1 MGFPT
6 SEPMSMPGKQAR
18 VLCPVCQEPIPP
30 DETECGNCGAFVIDE
45 AVVRLSRA
53 FGLDRERAL
62 KLFEAG
68 FRHPIQLRDRD
79 PNRVLEK
86 GEVGLLFICTNCGG
100 FVAGADSKC
109 PRCAAEFEEEP
120 EAPAAEEEEDILDL
134 VLCPVCGADNDSDVI
149 ECEICGEALREAPK
163 PGPVAAAGV
172 PVAAPIP
179 KATDREKTL
188 EKVDDF
194 LREPELVRPEPARP
208 IREEPVASVPR
219 PSPRTL
225 PPPAVPR
232 EVPAE
237 TPRPVPPVRA
247 PPPILKATAIPVSQK
262 SIAVSPV
269 QSPETRRSRISVSG
283 PKSSATAPV
292 RPPVMEETKKE
303 LIRIPEPDRPGPKVA
318 TRKTVLDARSNRL
331 PRKRVRAARPKSAL
345 TSETVAALG
354 LAGAA
359 GLLLAGMMGQSL
371 VSGGIAIFLAGLGV
385 YLSIEL
391 LRGAIPRPSRF
402 DGLLLGVG
410 IGLGLSA
417 PALRGGPIVG
427 TTALA
432 LGAAFCFVW
441 ITRRLLRAPQRI
453 LLAIGSAIP
462 LIGHGLTASVDS
474 NYPTTLPWI
483 IGILASIPWPAALA
497 STEIL
502 RRKSA
507 TVLRRQIVRA
517 ERDVARKDYER
528 SLTEYDRAIAAAS
541 KDVPGAEI
549 PWYGK
554 GATLILLGRYEEA
567 LRAIDR
573 ALDINPRNEVAW
585 VNKGNAL
592 TRMGQLLDALRCFNA
607 AIKVNPLYEVAWNN
621 KGNTLARLGKHEEAL
636 RCYERALGIDPGYRG
651 AWVNMGFVLTKLG
664 RFDEAAS
671 CADRALRLEGGRR
684 PEPV

>member
-1 MGFPT
+1 
-6 SEPMSMPGKQAR
+6 MPGKQAR

-30 DETECGNCGAFVIDE
+30 DETECENCGAFVIDE

-53 FGLDRERAL
+53 FGLDRDRAL

-68 FRHPIQLRDRD
+68 FRHPTQLRDRD
-79 PNRVLEK
+79 PNRVLER
-86 GEVGLLFICTNCGG
+86 GEVGVLFICTNCGG
-100 FVAGADSKC
+100 FVAGGDSKC

-120 EAPAAEEEEDILDL
+120 EATAAEEEDILDL
-134 VLCPVCGADNDSDVI
+134 VLCTYCGADNDSDVV
-149 ECEICGEALREAPK
+149 ECEICGQALREVREL
-163 PGPVAAAGV
+163 GPVAAASV
-172 PVAAPIP
+172 PVAPPIS
-179 KATDREKTL
+179 KSKDREKTL

-194 LREPELVRPEPARP
+194 LDESEPARP
-208 IREEPVASVPR
+208 EPTRPIREQPVAAIPRSVPK
-219 PSPRTL
+219 
-225 PPPAVPR
+225 PPPFPSVPR
-232 EVPAE
+232 EVRAGV
-237 TPRPVPPVRA
+237 PRPAPPVRA
-247 PPPILKATAIPVSQK
+247 PQPVPQSV
-262 SIAVSPV
+262 AVPV
-269 QSPETRRSRISVSG
+269 RSRPTAAPTVPSTEMRPSRIPTSA
-283 PKSSATAPV
+283 PKGTANAPS
-292 RPPVMEETKKE
+292 RPPVMKETKKE
-303 LIRIPEPDRPGPKVA
+303 LIKIPEPGRPAPRAERQKA
-318 TRKTVLDARSNRL
+318 ILDASSNRI
-331 PRKRVRAARPKSAL
+331 PRKRVRAPRPTSAL
-345 TSETVAALG
+345 TPETVAGLG

-359 GLLLAGMMGQSL
+359 GLLLAGIMGQGF
-371 VSGGIAIFLAGLGV
+371 VSAGIAIFLAGLGAYV
-385 YLSIEL
+385 SIEL
-391 LRGAIPRPSRF
+391 LRRAIPRPSRF
-402 DGLLLGVG
+402 DGILLVVG
-410 IGLGLSA
+410 IGLGLTA
-417 PALRGGPIVG
+417 PALHRATTVG
-427 TTALA
+427 ATAFV
-432 LGAAFCFVW
+432 LGAALSFAW
-441 ITRRLLRAPQRI
+441 ITRRLLRAPHRI

-462 LIGHGLTASVDS
+462 LIGHGLTAFVDPI
-474 NYPTTLPWI
+474 YPTTLPWT

-502 RRKSA
+502 RRRSA

-517 ERDVARKDYER
+517 ERDVERKDYER

-541 KDVPGAEI
+541 KGVPGAEI

-621 KGNTLARLGKHEEAL
+621 KGNALARLGKHDDAL

-671 CADRALRLEGGRR
+671 CADHALHLEGGRR
-684 PEPV
+684 PAPA

>member
-1 MGFPT
+1 
-6 SEPMSMPGKQAR
+6 MPGKQAR

-68 FRHPIQLRDRD
+68 FRHPTQLRDRD

-100 FVAGADSKC
+100 FVAAADSKC
-109 PRCAAEFEEEP
+109 PRCAAEFEAEP

-134 VLCPVCGADNDSDVI
+134 VLCPACGADNDFDVV

-163 PGPVAAAGV
+163 PGPVAAASV

-179 KATDREKTL
+179 KSTDREKTL

-194 LREPELVRPEPARP
+194 LKEPEPVWPEPARP
-208 IREEPVASVPR
+208 IREQPVAVVPR
-219 PSPRTL
+219 PVPKT
-225 PPPAVPR
+225 PPLPAVPR
-232 EVPAE
+232 EVPQE
-237 TPRPVPPVRA
+237 TPRPA
-247 PPPILKATAIPVSQK
+247 SQ
-262 SIAVSPV
+262 
-269 QSPETRRSRISVSG
+269 
-283 PKSSATAPV
+283 V
-292 RPPVMEETKKE
+292 RPPPRVSKPVSIPIRPGSTAAPTVPSPESRPSRIPTSAPKGTANTPSRPPVIPGSAMEPAM
-303 LIRIPEPDRPGPKVA
+303 IPEPERPVSKVA
-318 TRKTVLDARSNRL
+318 TRKTVLDASSNRI
-331 PRKRVRAARPKSAL
+331 PRKRVRAPRPTSAL
-345 TSETVAALG
+345 SPETVAGLG

-359 GLLLAGMMGQSL
+359 GLLLAGIMGQSL
-371 VSGGIAIFLAGLGV
+371 VSAGIAIFLAGLGA
-385 YLSIEL
+385 YLSIHL
-391 LRGAIPRPSRF
+391 LRGAIPRPSRS
-402 DGLLLGVG
+402 DGILLVVG
-410 IGLGLSA
+410 ISLGLGTA
-417 PALRGGPIVG
+417 ALHGGTTTVG
-427 TTALA
+427 ATALA
-432 LGAAFCFVW
+432 LGASFCFAW
-441 ITRRLLRAPQRI
+441 LTRRLLRAPQRI
-453 LLAIGSAIP
+453 LIAIGSAIP
-462 LIGHGLTASVDS
+462 LIGHGLTASVDP
-474 NYPTTLPWI
+474 NYPTTLPWV

-528 SLTEYDRAIAAAS
+528 SLTEYDRAIATAS

-567 LRAIDR
+567 LLAIDR

-621 KGNTLARLGKHEEAL
+621 KGNTLARLGKHDEAL

-684 PEPV
+684 PEPA